1 MIVPAGRINKRFGTE
16 GGVMLSLYPAFPD
29 DFAVDTPLFV
39 RIDGLDVP
47 LYCDRFER
55 RGMAGAVAAFA
66 DFDTER
72 RAQELVGLE
81 FGIADEEEGDD
92 DEFFLED
99 LIGFAAEVEELVAEP
114 ASKEEHPARRCV
126 AGRLTDYYD
135 SEANPLFE
143 LEIGG
148 AACWCPPSRSSSPAS
163 ISRAARSVS
172 SCPKGCSNCS
182 VWHAWS

>member
-1 MIVPAGRINKRFGTE
+1 M
-16 GGVMLSLYPAFPD
+16 
-29 DFAVDTPLFV
+29 
-39 RIDGLDVP
+39 
-47 LYCDRFER
+47 
-55 RGMAGAVAAFA
+55 
-66 DFDTER
+66 
-72 RAQELVGLE
+72 GLE

-114 ASKEEHPARRCV
+114 ASKEERPARRCV

-148 AACWCPPSRSSSPAS
+148 
-163 ISRAARSVS
+163 RSVLV
-172 SCPKGCSNCS
+172 PAVEEFIAGIDFEGRKVRFILPEGLLEL
-182 VWHAWS
+182 